1 MMQRIVSDKLVAVI
15 QDNAEAIVRQWIDR
29 LKSDPTTVAFAES
42 DLQKFDIRA
51 RELLAHLGEWV
62 NYDKDKADVGRRYAQ
77 EGIGLF
83 KIGIPLCEGIRGL
96 ILLKRTIWLFM
107 MYEIPL
113 DTTIELSQMREL
125 NDRLTLFFDRAEY
138 YFIRGYMEEMNRN
151 MKDIWHLKDEDTD
164 RIFFGRSF
172 YKR

>member
-1 MMQRIVSDKLVAVI
+1 
-15 QDNAEAIVRQWIDR
+15 
-29 LKSDPTTVAFAES
+29 
-42 DLQKFDIRA
+42 
-51 RELLAHLGEWV
+51 
-62 NYDKDKADVGRRYAQ
+62 
-77 EGIGLF
+77 
-83 KIGIPLCEGIRGL
+83 
-96 ILLKRTIWLFM
+96 